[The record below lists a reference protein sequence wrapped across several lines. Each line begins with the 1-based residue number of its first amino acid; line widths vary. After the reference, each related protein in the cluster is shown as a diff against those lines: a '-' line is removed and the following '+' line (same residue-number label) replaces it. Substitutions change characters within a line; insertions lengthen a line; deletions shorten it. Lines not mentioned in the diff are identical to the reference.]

1 MPGSFF
7 CWTIALWLVWCG
19 RIRSVLYHF
28 IAFLFILVGCYSDEY
43 QMSRSNIIYNSII
56 YAKAKVLHVL
66 DDLLEEAPPVD
77 KCMVTVSCC
86 LLIQLLCQEIRRTK
100 YNLYCF
106 TCILFSMPLSW
117 GVPWFHYLQVYRI
130 LLFMG
135 HLLHW
140 DCCFFWEKVTDL
152 PHNYFGSD
160 LARQTSFP
168 LVLEGSPAFG
178 GLLGSGF
185 SDLSNVRSMF
195 SLRVRFGR
203 TGW

>member
-1 MPGSFF
+1 
-7 CWTIALWLVWCG
+7 
-19 RIRSVLYHF
+19 
-28 IAFLFILVGCYSDEY
+28 
-43 QMSRSNIIYNSII
+43 
-56 YAKAKVLHVL
+56 LHVL

-86 LLIQLLCQEIRRTK
+86 LLVQLLCQEIRRTK

-185 SDLSNVRSMF
+185 SDLFWPVEVASEMYGLCLLARAFWACREAVRCNA
-195 SLRVRFGR
+195 RVAFDCLCLI
-203 TGW
+203 T